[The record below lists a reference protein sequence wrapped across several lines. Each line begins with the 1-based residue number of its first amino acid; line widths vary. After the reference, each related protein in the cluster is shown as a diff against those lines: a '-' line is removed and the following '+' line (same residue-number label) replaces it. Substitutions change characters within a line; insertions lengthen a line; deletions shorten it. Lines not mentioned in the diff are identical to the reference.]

1 MRQCMVHEK
10 LHNAEVRG
18 ISQSADGR
26 YLASAGFDKN
36 INITDTIN
44 FQNINIVKTLD
55 HDDKVVSVK
64 WHPYLPLLLST
75 SADKSARIWSPIQ

>member
-44 FQNINIVKTLD
+44 F
-55 HDDKVVSVK
+55 
-64 WHPYLPLLLST
+64 
-75 SADKSARIWSPIQ
+75 